1 MARRRGLSDRQVAAL
16 PRKARRYALADPEL
30 RGHYL
35 RVPPAGAI
43 NFTVIVKQHGKQ
55 EWESIGTTADLTIEQ
70 ARDQARAVIR
80 RIKFGESSP
89 MAPQST
95 AAVAQAWLTRHV
107 DKNRLRT
114 AYELRRVV
122 NTYILPRIG
131 DRDFAR
137 LRRSDIV
144 ALLLGHDPGW
154 ARQIRVRIFFLTA
167 PRHQGSASHR

>member
-1 MARRRGLSDRQVAAL
+1 MARRKGLSDRQVAAL

-70 ARDQARAVIR
+70 ARDKARAVIR
-80 RIKFGESSP
+80 RIKSGEAPP

-95 AAVAQAWLTRHV
+95 SAVAGAWLQRTSYGAARRQRLHPTRY
-107 DKNRLRT
+107 R
-114 AYELRRVV
+114 
-122 NTYILPRIG
+122 
-131 DRDFAR
+131 
-137 LRRSDIV
+137 
-144 ALLLGHDPGW
+144 
-154 ARQIRVRIFFLTA
+154 
-167 PRHQGSASHR
+167 